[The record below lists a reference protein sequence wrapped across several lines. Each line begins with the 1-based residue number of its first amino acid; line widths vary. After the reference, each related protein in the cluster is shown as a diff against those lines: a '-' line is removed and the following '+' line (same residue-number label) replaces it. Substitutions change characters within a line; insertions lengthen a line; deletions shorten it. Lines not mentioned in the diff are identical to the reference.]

1 MSQFSILVA
10 KKETEFKSKKMANL
24 VDWITNDLKF
34 TNQKEAEEI
43 AKVLNK
49 GSTKKI
55 FEFLAQ
61 KVKLKND
68 VEVIRGNLRL
78 QEIQDED
85 HAIEDENDDLY
96 EAKVLKKSL
105 KKVKLQSVQVEH
117 DIERLQRINAELSV
131 TQQDLK
137 SKLVANAAQV
147 QQLSDHYRELNGFK
161 RNIELNDQEL
171 VKWIQSREYSME
183 QNDTSPIL
191 DYIDNLKPK
200 ILSVLKDGDK
210 VEMSN
215 DQLAKIHPQILLQ
228 GLLEST
234 RRTEL
239 KVNEELEKSVETPD
253 QSQAQKILEE
263 LYERHIESYKLT
275 VQAEQRSAK
284 YQLETE
290 RLINDHFKSEKDESL
305 KRNIL
310 LKHTKK
316 SAEVMIQSL
325 KMQIQQL
332 KNEDSKAINIKM
344 AIKDGFEVMDKQA
357 QAISNAKTLIEDL
370 IGQNSGFTYRVLQSV
385 NQVQEQKSNAKNIV
399 SADIFLKSK
408 DLALNAIQFIHDPK
422 ILQNLSIDR
431 LASQPKLPK
440 ILEVSYKPSIGQFLK
455 IVHEIQEQKKS
466 LSQQIEEMQELEKFD
481 TNTLQKLKETLMGE
495 KQELMDLIAR
505 KLAKTDEKET
515 DYCEKFLHAV
525 KIFVNEP
532 AKDVYMKEIKKEI
545 HGKNLEEWY
554 TYLKSQN

>member
-34 TNQKEAEEI
+34 TDQKEAEEI

-316 SAEVMIQSL
+316 
-325 KMQIQQL
+325 
-332 KNEDSKAINIKM
+332 
-344 AIKDGFEVMDKQA
+344 
-357 QAISNAKTLIEDL
+357 
-370 IGQNSGFTYRVLQSV
+370 
-385 NQVQEQKSNAKNIV
+385 
-399 SADIFLKSK
+399 
-408 DLALNAIQFIHDPK
+408 
-422 ILQNLSIDR
+422 
-431 LASQPKLPK
+431 
-440 ILEVSYKPSIGQFLK
+440 
-455 IVHEIQEQKKS
+455 
-466 LSQQIEEMQELEKFD
+466 
-481 TNTLQKLKETLMGE
+481 
-495 KQELMDLIAR
+495 
-505 KLAKTDEKET
+505 
-515 DYCEKFLHAV
+515 
-525 KIFVNEP
+525 
-532 AKDVYMKEIKKEI
+532 VY
-545 HGKNLEEWY
+545 
-554 TYLKSQN
+554 

>member
-1 MSQFSILVA
+1 
-10 KKETEFKSKKMANL
+10 MANL

-34 TNQKEAEEI
+34 TNQKEAEDI

-55 FEFLAQ
+55 FEFLVQ

-78 QEIQDED
+78 KEIKDED

-96 EAKVLKKSL
+96 EAKVLNKSL
-105 KKVKLQSVQVEH
+105 RKTKLQSVQVEH

-131 TQQDLK
+131 THEDLK
-137 SKLVANAAQV
+137 AKLVANAAQI
-147 QQLSDHYRELNGFK
+147 QQLGDHYRDLNGFK
-161 RNIELNDQEL
+161 RNIELNNQEL
-171 VKWIQSREYSME
+171 VRWIQSQEFSME

-210 VEMSN
+210 VEMAN
-215 DQLAKIHPQILLQ
+215 DYSMSKIHPQILLQ

-239 KVNEELEKSVETPD
+239 KVNEELEKSVENPD
-253 QSQAQKILEE
+253 RSQAQKILEE

-275 VQAEQRSAK
+275 LQAEQRSVK

-290 RLINDHFKSEKDESL
+290 KLINDHFKSEKDESL
-305 KRNIL
+305 KRFIL

-332 KNEDSKAINIKM
+332 KNEDSKATNIKV
-344 AIKDGFEVMDKQA
+344 AIKDGFEIMDKQA
-357 QAISNAKTLIEDL
+357 QAISNAKILIEDL
-370 IGQNSGFTYRVLQSV
+370 IGQNSGFAYRVLQSL
-385 NQVQEQKSNAKNIV
+385 NQVQEQKSNAKNII
-399 SADIFLKSK
+399 SADIFLQSK
-408 DLALNAIQFIHDPK
+408 DLPAKAIQFIHDPK

-431 LASQPKLPK
+431 LASQPNLSK
-440 ILEVSYKPSIGQFLK
+440 ILQVSYKPSICQFLK
-455 IVHEIQEQKKS
+455 IVHEIQDEKKS
-466 LSQQIEEMQELEKFD
+466 LTQQIGEMQELEKFD
-481 TNTLQKLKETLMGE
+481 TNTLQKLKETLMGD
-495 KQELMDLIAR
+495 KKELMDLIAR
-505 KLAKTDEKET
+505 KLVSKTDEMET

-545 HGKNLEEWY
+545 NGKNLEEWY